1 MEHIIGFDALYES
14 MEKCKKGVIWKDSV
28 AHFVLNAVEE
38 VLKLESQLKSGTY
51 RSRRGRVFTLESPK
65 RRQAMGIPFRD
76 RVYQRSLCDNEI
88 YPEMTRHLI
97 PDNFACQTG
106 KGTDRARER
115 LKQFLHR
122 IYLRDGHECYVL
134 QCDISGYYPNMSHEA
149 AEDILR
155 KYLRPKAADMAIE
168 ILREQYPGD
177 VGYLPGS
184 QLVQL
189 LGISILNPMDHYIK
203 EKLRIKEYVR
213 YMDDFILFHE
223 DKAYLEYCKKQ
234 IEKGLKA
241 RGFVFNPKKTRI
253 YPISEGVKFLG
264 FRFTLTETGK
274 VVMLIDPKNVK
285 MERKRLRRMVH
296 LAKKGR
302 LTREKVDECYKSWK
316 AHASKG
322 NSHNLLRRMDAYYQS
337 LWEE

>member
-38 VLKLESQLKSGTY
+38 VMKLEGQLKSGTY
-51 RSRRGRVFTLESPK
+51 HSRQGRVFTLQSPK
-65 RRQAMGIPFRD
+65 KRQAMGIPFRD

-88 YPEMTRHLI
+88 YPEMTKHLI

-115 LKQFLHR
+115 LKQFLRR
-122 IYLRDGHECYVL
+122 IYQREGRGGYVL
-134 QCDISGYYPNMSHEA
+134 QCDISGYYPKMSHKTAEA
-149 AEDILR
+149 TLK
-155 KYLRPKAADMAIE
+155 KYLKPEIADMAIE
-168 ILREQYPGD
+168 ILREQYPGE

-189 LGISILNPMDHYIK
+189 LGISVLNPMDHYIK

-223 DKAYLEYCKKQ
+223 DKQYLECCKSQ
-234 IEKGLKA
+234 IEKGLNA

-253 YPISEGVKFLG
+253 YPITERIKFLG
-264 FRFTLTETGK
+264 FYFTMTETGK

-285 MERKRLRRMVH
+285 MERKRLCRMVG
-296 LAKKGR
+296 LARKGR
-302 LTREKVDECYKSWK
+302 MTREKVDECYKSWRN
-316 AHASKG
+316 HASKG
-322 NSHNLLRRMDAYYQS
+322 NSHNLLRRMDAYYRS